1 MAKFKV
7 GDKVDYA
14 FGAVGVIVGVNEDVD
29 PAEYWI
35 SDGGKYRQTYSENG
49 LKLHVEPFNPKP
61 GEVYNNYSG
70 WSEAKI
76 ITTVKAHDGTPYVVY
91 EFRST
96 PDGDW
101 YMGHCKTENFQNN
114 FPDLKVDEFKG
125 LKVGD
130 RLVNPRSNYAARI
143 INIYKVSND
152 VQVEYNYGLSLE
164 SETEWSSNRRNIDDF
179 FSQGY
184 EVSNG

>member
-1 MAKFKV
+1 MAKFKM

-49 LKLHVEPFNPKP
+49 LKLHVEPFNPKS
-61 GEVYNNYSG
+61 GEVYQGYSQ
-70 WSEAKI
+70 EAKI
-76 ITTVKAHDGTPYVVY
+76 VTTVKAHDGTPYVVY
-91 EFRST
+91 EFHGI
-96 PDGDW
+96 PNGDW
-101 YMGHCKTENFQNN
+101 YMGHSKTENFKIN
-114 FPDLKVDEFKG
+114 FPNPVVDEFKG
-125 LKVGD
+125 LKAD
-130 RLVNPRSNYAARI
+130 MRLVNPLSNYAARI
-143 INIYKVSND
+143 ADIYKVSNGIE
-152 VQVEYNYGLSLE
+152 VSYIYGNSDQ
-164 SETEWSSNRRNIDDF
+164 SETEWNSNRRLIDNF